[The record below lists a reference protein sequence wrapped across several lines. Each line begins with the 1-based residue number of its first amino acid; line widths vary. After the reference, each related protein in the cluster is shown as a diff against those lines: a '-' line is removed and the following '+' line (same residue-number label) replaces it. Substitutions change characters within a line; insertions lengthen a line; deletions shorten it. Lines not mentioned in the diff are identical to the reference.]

1 MPRSHEVKASG
12 AGNGCGRSLNLKI
25 FRQQLTETMFLQ
37 NDTLLQIGICSF
49 TRHKTIKQRFGVAP
63 YAARL
68 VKFQLMYHT

>member
-37 NDTLLQIGICSF
+37 NDTLLQIGLSLQF
-49 TRHKTIKQRFGVAP
+49 YKT
-63 YAARL
+63 
-68 VKFQLMYHT
+68 